1 MWTFDEHGNANNGV
15 DKAIFIQVEL
25 IERFDVF
32 LYESID
38 DRIKVTPLAWY
49 LLEDEARKYVH
60 NYVAALEES
69 E

>member
-1 MWTFDEHGNANNGV
+1 MKEKSHV
-15 DKAIFIQVEL
+15 
-25 IERFDVF
+25 DVF